1 MRELMH
7 EVAKLIEDLK
17 SLKLLQE
24 RDYYTSL
31 IKNEQQKYRF
41 RITVYSQSIY
51 ATAMVNLCLEQ
62 FRKLAKER
70 EDKFDMKVVENSEST
85 RVYIFTVEYTE
96 L

>member
-24 RDYYTSL
+24 HDYHTSF
-31 IKNEQQKYRF
+31 IKNEQKKYRF
-41 RITVYSQSIY
+41 IITVHSQNIDV
-51 ATAMVNLCLEQ
+51 TAMVEL

-70 EDKFDMKVVENSEST
+70 EDKFDMKVVESNELT
-85 RVYIFTVEYTE
+85 RFYILTVEYKE